1 MDEFSDED
9 YDATSDTSEAQELF
23 EESAAGREEGEEDG
37 WVQVHI
43 TTDTRDADGV
53 NRRYGQLKRA
63 LTDEEDVFIGLF
75 LRFFPLQTFVAR
87 FQEVASHYRANR
99 TTRHNVPFNR
109 GMFLRFL
116 GLIIRMVTH
125 PLPNMSWHW
134 EWPANLPASMSASAD
149 LKKYMSHAIFKQY
162 WKYLLFPGF
171 VQDLPET
178 SDAPQAPPAQ
188 EFGGSL
194 YHVAMRLIAAF
205 NEKWRDGWTAGT
217 YLVPDE
223 TMIFWTGSGELHM
236 TFLFRKPTPYGMM
249 FKTLCCGDSHI
260 MLVAELA
267 ESKERMAEMEYR
279 DLTGASTATTL
290 RLTKYWAGSGRTVV
304 ADSWFGSCN
313 TAEFLMDVHGL
324 YSIMCVKNGSSGFP
338 KAAMKAALGGVR
350 HRSVFYQVDVE
361 LDTGVKP
368 FYAGGH
374 QDKKPLHLIA
384 TCGTSLPGESR
395 TRYRRDMVDGSIVRQ
410 QYTLE

>member
-9 YDATSDTSEAQELF
+9 CDATSDTSEAQELF

-63 LTDEEDVFIGLF
+63 LTDKEDVFIGLF

-109 GMFLRFL
+109 GMFLRLL
-116 GLIIRMVTH
+116 GLIIRMATH

-178 SDAPQAPPAQ
+178 SDAPQAPPA
-188 EFGGSL
+188 
-194 YHVAMRLIAAF
+194 
-205 NEKWRDGWTAGT
+205 
-217 YLVPDE
+217 
-223 TMIFWTGSGELHM
+223 
-236 TFLFRKPTPYGMM
+236 
-249 FKTLCCGDSHI
+249 
-260 MLVAELA
+260 
-267 ESKERMAEMEYR
+267 
-279 DLTGASTATTL
+279 
-290 RLTKYWAGSGRTVV
+290 
-304 ADSWFGSCN
+304 
-313 TAEFLMDVHGL
+313 
-324 YSIMCVKNGSSGFP
+324 
-338 KAAMKAALGGVR
+338 
-350 HRSVFYQVDVE
+350 
-361 LDTGVKP
+361 
-368 FYAGGH
+368 
-374 QDKKPLHLIA
+374 
-384 TCGTSLPGESR
+384 
-395 TRYRRDMVDGSIVRQ
+395 
-410 QYTLE
+410 